1 MLPGLGER
9 ATKLQQ
15 EALGQTFSGQAG
27 GHPTALTPMIGEI
40 LGVQSAAITY
50 VADGKQRSLRTP
62 GIAEADIEAM
72 VGVDGGNVTIS
83 NFPFT
88 PVPGCPATDAKSMH
102 VKYADLGLALEVSG
116 KNGNYSPFAYQA

>member
-1 MLPGLGER
+1 
-9 ATKLQQ
+9 
-15 EALGQTFSGQAG
+15 
-27 GHPTALTPMIGEI
+27 
-40 LGVQSAAITY
+40 
-50 VADGKQRSLRTP
+50 
-62 GIAEADIEAM
+62 M